1 MTRSEVMAR
10 VRSKDTGPELAVR
23 RAVHAAGFRY
33 QLHRKTLPGTPDMVF
48 VRTAIAVFINGC
60 FWHGHKCKDGV
71 RPASNT
77 DYWDAKINRNIAR
90 DKRNA
95 AALRREGWKVVVIQ
109 TCRLES
115 GTTRLLALLRH
126 RSQ

>member
-23 RAVHAAGFRY
+23 RAAHAAGFRFR
-33 QLHRKTLPGTPDMVF
+33 LHQKSLPGCPDLVFARMSVAVF
-48 VRTAIAVFINGC
+48 VSGC
-60 FWHGHKCKDGV
+60 FWHGHTCKDGTL
-71 RPASNT
+71 PKSNSE
-77 DYWDAKINRNIAR
+77 YWKSKIGRNVAR
-90 DKRNA
+90 DKRNIS
-95 AALRREGWKVVVIQ
+95 ALRRQGWRVVVLW

-115 GTTRLLALLRH
+115 GTRRLLALLRE

>member
-10 VRSKDTGPELAVR
+10 VRSKDTGPELVVR

-33 QLHRKTLPGTPDMVF
+33 RLHRKTLPGTPDLVF
-48 VRTAIAVFINGC
+48 TRASVAVFINGC
-60 FWHGHKCKDGV
+60 FWHGHDCKEGV

-77 DYWDAKINRNIAR
+77 DYWNAKIDRNITR

-95 AALRREGWKVVVIQ
+95 AALRRDGWKVIVIQ
-109 TCRLES
+109 TCRLQS
-115 GTTRLLALLRH
+115 GISHLLALLRH